1 MTASGAKNAR
11 NAKSETQAEHASE
24 PMGPRW
30 KAGPAE
36 PWVDVIDSPLKV
48 SATDL
53 RRFVQCPLS
62 VWYSQHEP
70 FETAAPTL
78 GLAVGQI
85 VHACRSALSQAAWKR
100 YVAARKPEDLWSASI
115 EAEER
120 NRIDLEFDRHSFLQ
134 AFGDDGRSA
143 RSNYSALL
151 LGLERQRAVRGANL
165 LGRGLKGAE
174 LAEAL
179 LPVEVEV
186 PLFDSENNLVGICDE
201 IWWDGKGFYPVE
213 LKTSPPTR
221 SHLEA
226 NRTQVAAYA
235 TMMNRAVGSNVST
248 CRIHYLTN
256 NLIDSFRF
264 DRKWSRHVDRLVRQ
278 VREVRSRTNPPKGH
292 PSRDICGY
300 CPFQAIC
307 PQSAAPG
314 LLATLDAFL
323 ERRCAA

>member
-1 MTASGAKNAR
+1 MTASGVKNAR
-11 NAKSETQAEHASE
+11 NAKRKTQAEQSNK
-24 PMGPRW
+24 PTGPRW
-30 KAGPAE
+30 KARPAE
-36 PWVDVIDSPLKV
+36 PWGNVFDSPLKV

-53 RRFVQCPLS
+53 RRFTECPLS

-78 GLAVGQI
+78 GLEVGQI
-85 VHACRSALSQAAWKR
+85 VHACRAELSQAAWNR
-100 YVAARKPEDLWSASI
+100 YVTAARPEDLWSARI

-120 NRIDLEFDRHSFLQ
+120 HRIDLEFDRHAFLE

-151 LGLERQRAVRGANL
+151 LGLERQRAIRGANFL
-165 LGRGLKGAE
+165 SRGVSGKE
-174 LAEAL
+174 LAEGL

-186 PLFDSENNLVGICDE
+186 PLFDSINNLVGICDE
-201 IWWDGKGFYPVE
+201 IWWDGKSFCPVE

-221 SHLEA
+221 PHFEA
-226 NRTQVAAYA
+226 NRAQVAAYA
-235 TMMNRAVGSNVST
+235 SMMMRAVGCNVSM
-248 CRIHYLTN
+248 CRVHYLADN
-256 NLIDSFRF
+256 RVDSFRF
-264 DRKWSRHVDRLVRQ
+264 DRGWSRKVDRLVRQ
-278 VREVRSRTNPPKGH
+278 VREVRSQTDPPKGR
-292 PSRDICGY
+292 PSREICGY